1 MSHQWDK
8 IVKKVNEQLETI
20 ETGISRR
27 DWKTLIF
34 VIIMLFILLKV
45 KWDWN
50 MQKKKVVAGEWGD
63 YYMRRNNSSSE
74 DMTVLYKC
82 TSG

>member
-50 MQKKKVVAGEWGD
+50 MQKKKIVAEEWRD
-63 YYMRRNNSSSE
+63 YYMRRKNSSSE